1 MPQKKSFIDIDDSIL
16 NHFSLELGDRKGLLV
31 NNELC
36 SVYVGEDATQWKKI
50 RKLLSSSTYDI
61 DRHTGKKRAYILNN
75 CDVTNERIRAACKE
89 HSITITND
97 IDKADILITHDNIGK
112 KHEHGD
118 HIRSGEVMFR
128 FWNYNLTGSSSSG
141 IGFAVDVNYL
151 GDQDIQTI
159 ICNQLAEKISVSY
172 DDTLLEGWGIS
183 GMGLKMAH
191 LIDTKELETL
201 NVEHVLGASAT
212 KVVLDKSLLETLKS
226 MLTGYDD
233 DNKEMA
239 KKILPTIDK
248 TKNIHYLWE
257 LFQECNY
264 EIDRLGRDKDVK
276 YWLKSGDMNEYY
288 HMTAEDMIL
297 DLSVDDKKMSKETFM
312 YFEQI
317 CRAEIQITN
326 RELYVFKV
334 KLKKEYRHYYEQD
347 KV

>member
-36 SVYVGEDATQWKKI
+36 SVYVSEDATQWNKI
-50 RKLLSSSTYDI
+50 KNLLKSSTYDI
-61 DRHTGKKRAYILNN
+61 DNHTGKKRAYILNN
-75 CDVTNERIRAACKE
+75 CDVSNERVKASCKE

-112 KHEHGD
+112 QHEHGD
-118 HIRSGEVMFR
+118 HIRGGEIMFR
-128 FWNYNLTGSSSSG
+128 FWNYNLTASSSSATG
-141 IGFAVDVNYL
+141 LAIDVNHFA
-151 GDQDIQTI
+151 DQDVKTI

-191 LIDTKELETL
+191 LIHTKELETL
-201 NVEHVLGASAT
+201 SVEHILSASAT
-212 KVVLDKSLLETLKS
+212 KVTLDKSLLETLKS

-233 DNKEMA
+233 DNKEVA
-239 KKILPTIDK
+239 KKIIPTIDR

-264 EIDRLGRDKDVK
+264 EIERLGRDKDVK
-276 YWLKSGDMNEYY
+276 YWLTTGNMDEYY
-288 HMTAEDMIL
+288 HMNAEEMIL
-297 DLSVDDKKMSKETFM
+297 DLSKDDKKMSKESFI

-317 CRAEIQITN
+317 CRAEIEIKN